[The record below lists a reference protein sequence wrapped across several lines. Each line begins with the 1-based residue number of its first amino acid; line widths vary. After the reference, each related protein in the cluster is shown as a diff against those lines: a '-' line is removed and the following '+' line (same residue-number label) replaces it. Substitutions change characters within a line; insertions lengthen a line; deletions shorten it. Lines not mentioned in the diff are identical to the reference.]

1 MWTRSE
7 NAELIRPLP
16 VEESGDMVIVRK
28 EIRKVEATE
37 EMPEH
42 YTWKEWQMS
51 RRQYEVHQ
59 YHEQIEKEQSD
70 AIIELA
76 ELVTEVMG

>member
-1 MWTRSE
+1 
-7 NAELIRPLP
+7 
-16 VEESGDMVIVRK
+16 
-28 EIRKVEATE
+28 
-37 EMPEH
+37 MPEH

-76 ELVTEVMG
+76 ELVAEVME